1 MLNNVPF
8 KLFEFNNFRIDCD
21 VLESHEVQGSEWH
34 FKAQAL
40 SAKGLQ
46 ISSVEPWNGLIVK
59 ETSPCNI
66 MYDILDQLI
75 NIPPLLPV
83 VVSTQF

>member
-21 VLESHEVQGSEWH
+21 VLESHEVQGSEWR

-46 ISSVEPWNGLIVK
+46 ISSVEPWNGLILK
-59 ETSPCNI
+59 ETIPCNI
-66 MYDILDQLI
+66 MYEELDQFI
-75 NIPPLLPV
+75 NIPPLLLID
-83 VVSTQF
+83 VSTKF

>member
-21 VLESHEVQGSEWH
+21 VLESHEVQGSEWR

-59 ETSPCNI
+59 ETSPCNF

>member
-1 MLNNVPF
+1 MLINVPF
-8 KLFEFNNFRIDCD
+8 KPFEFKRFRIDSD
-21 VLESHEVQGSEWH
+21 VLESHEVQESEWH

-66 MYDILDQLI
+66 IYEELDQLI

>member
-8 KLFEFNNFRIDCD
+8 KLFEFKHFRIDCD

-46 ISSVEPWNGLIVK
+46 ISSVEPWNSLILK
-59 ETSPCNI
+59 ETTPCNI
-66 MYDILDQLI
+66 MYEELDQLI
-75 NIPPLLPV
+75 NIPPLLLV
-83 VVSTQF
+83 DVSTKF

>member
-59 ETSPCNI
+59 ETTQCNI
-66 MYDILDQLI
+66 IYDKLDQLI
-75 NIPPLLPV
+75 NVPPLLPV
-83 VVSTQF
+83 DESTKF